1 VLAAAR
7 EAFVQGLQLTAALS
21 AAVAV
26 ATAVMATVLL
36 RSVPAGTQAEQPA
49 PAAEPGLIILGEDA
63 FQVIRSG
70 SGCMA
75 CPASADS
82 RRSTMETADH
92 TGKAAPAARTTP
104 LCSWT
109 CRQSGRWS

>member
-1 VLAAAR
+1 VSPQPSPPQQLGAVVLAAAR

-36 RSVPAGTQAEQPA
+36 RSVPAGTQAEQRA
-49 PAAEPGLIILGEDA
+49 SAAEPGPVILGEDA

-75 CPASADS
+75 CPGE
-82 RRSTMETADH
+82 RRLEEVHDGDRRPH
-92 TGKAAPAARTTP
+92 REGRTR
-104 LCSWT
+104 S
-109 CRQSGRWS
+109 